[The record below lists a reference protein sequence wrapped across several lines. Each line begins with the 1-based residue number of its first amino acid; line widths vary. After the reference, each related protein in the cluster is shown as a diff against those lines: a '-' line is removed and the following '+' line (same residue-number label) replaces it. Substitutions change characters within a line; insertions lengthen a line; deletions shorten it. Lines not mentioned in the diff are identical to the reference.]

1 MALPDLLVLADR
13 TPAAAARIDLSI
25 GYARKHGALV
35 KGVAFPTGGSA
46 GDEMETARLF
56 AERVRPSGVASSW
69 VDIDSS
75 RGRGFASVLQAAHYS
90 RLVVVGQAPERGG
103 NAELSD
109 LPERL
114 VLQTGRPVLTVPYA
128 GRFEKFGE
136 RVMIAW
142 NDGREST
149 RAIHDA
155 FPILRTAQ
163 KVHLVKVITEAD
175 ALRGAEKR
183 LSEIVEYL
191 GRAGVRCKGE
201 LILSIDF
208 PSGDR
213 ILNRAAEEGI
223 DLLVMGAYGRAGNG
237 KPVLGGVA
245 KHILR
250 HMTLPVMM
258 SH

>member
-13 TPAAAARIDLSI
+13 TPSSAARLDLAI
-25 GYARKHGALV
+25 GYARRHGALV
-35 KGVAFPTGGSA
+35 KGVAFPTGPGA

-56 AERVRPSGVASSW
+56 AERTKAAGVPSAW
-69 VDIDSS
+69 IDIESA
-75 RGRGFASVLQAAHYS
+75 RGRGFASVVQEAHHS
-90 RLVVVGQAPERGG
+90 RLVVAGQAPERGG
-103 NAELSD
+103 HPELAE

-114 VLQTGRPVLTVPYA
+114 VLETGRPVLTVPYA
-128 GRFEKFGE
+128 GTFDRFGE
-136 RVMIAW
+136 RVLIAW

-155 FPILRTAQ
+155 FPVLRAAR

-175 ALRGAEKR
+175 ALRGAERR
-183 LSEIVEYL
+183 LAEIVAYL
-191 GRAGVRCKGE
+191 ERAGVRCRGE
-201 LILSIDF
+201 LVLSIDF

-213 ILNRAAEEGI
+213 ILNRAAEEGS
-223 DLLVMGAYGRAGNG
+223 DLLVMGAYGRAGGG
-237 KPVLGGVA
+237 KPVLGPVA

>member
-1 MALPDLLVLADR
+1 MALPDLLVLLDR
-13 TPAAAARIDLSI
+13 TPASADRIDLSV

-35 KGVAFPTGGSA
+35 KGVAYPAGGGA
-46 GDEMETARLF
+46 GDEMEAARRF
-56 AERVRPSGVASSW
+56 AERMKGSDVPSCW
-69 VDIDSS
+69 IDIDHS
-75 RGRGFASVLQAAHYS
+75 RGRGFASLVQEAHHS
-90 RLVVVGQAPERGG
+90 RLVVAGQAPERGG
-103 NAELSD
+103 SAELSE

-114 VLQTGRPVLTVPYA
+114 VLNTGRPVLTVPYA
-128 GRFEKFGE
+128 GKFERFGE

-155 FPILRTAQ
+155 FPILRAAQ
-163 KVHLVKVITEAD
+163 KVHLVKVITESD

-183 LSEIVEYL
+183 LAGILQYL
-191 GRAGVRCKGE
+191 ERAGVRCRGE
-201 LILSIDF
+201 LVLSIDF
-208 PSGDR
+208 PAGDK
-213 ILNRAAEEGI
+213 ILNRAAEEGS

-237 KPVLGGVA
+237 KPVLGHVA

>member
-1 MALPDLLVLADR
+1 MALPDLLVLLDR
-13 TPAAAARIDLSI
+13 TPASADRIDLSI

-35 KGVAFPTGGSA
+35 KGVAWPAGGGA
-46 GDEMETARLF
+46 GDEMEAARRF
-56 AERVRPSGVASSW
+56 AERMRESGVPSCW
-69 VDIDSS
+69 IDLDNA
-75 RGRGFASVLQAAHYS
+75 RGRGFASLVQAAHYS

-103 NAELSD
+103 DSEASD

-114 VLQTGRPVLTVPYA
+114 VLHTGRPVLTVPYA
-128 GRFEKFGE
+128 GKFDRYGE

-155 FPILRTAQ
+155 FPILRAAL
-163 KVHLVKVITEAD
+163 KVQLVKVITEAD

-183 LSEIVEYL
+183 LAEIVEYL
-191 GRAGVRCKGE
+191 ARAGVRCRGE

-213 ILNRAAEEGI
+213 ILNRAAEEGS
-223 DLLVMGAYGRAGNG
+223 DLLVMGAYGHAGNG
-237 KPVLGGVA
+237 KPVLGPVA
-245 KHILR
+245 RHILR

>member
-1 MALPDLLVLADR
+1 VLA
-13 TPAAAARIDLSI
+13 
-25 GYARKHGALV
+25 
-35 KGVAFPTGGSA
+35 
-46 GDEMETARLF
+46 
-56 AERVRPSGVASSW
+56 
-69 VDIDSS
+69 
-75 RGRGFASVLQAAHYS
+75 
-90 RLVVVGQAPERGG
+90 
-103 NAELSD
+103 
-109 LPERL
+109 
-114 VLQTGRPVLTVPYA
+114 VPYA
-128 GRFEKFGE
+128 GKFDRYGE

-155 FPILRTAQ
+155 FPILRAAQ
-163 KVHLVKVITEAD
+163 KVQLVKVITEAD

-183 LSEIVEYL
+183 LAEIVEYL
-191 GRAGVRCKGE
+191 ARAGVRCRGE

-213 ILNRAAEEGI
+213 ILNRAAEEGS

-237 KPVLGGVA
+237 RPVLGPVA